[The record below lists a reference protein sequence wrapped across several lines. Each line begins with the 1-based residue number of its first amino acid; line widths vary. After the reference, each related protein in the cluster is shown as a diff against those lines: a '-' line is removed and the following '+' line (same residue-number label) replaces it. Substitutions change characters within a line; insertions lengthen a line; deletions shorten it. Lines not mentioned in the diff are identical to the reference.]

1 MKGVVMTQYQLE
13 EVVVMKPVRTGAM
26 FSIGTIGGIALV
38 LGSLYYGLKIYQEFK
53 NRMGERFGAEEKPVS
68 NITQN
73 AGVVQVKEMYSTLEG
88 QAVGQTGNNYLRAYP
103 VSSFGQNFGGRSF

>member
-1 MKGVVMTQYQLE
+1 MTQYQLE

-38 LGSLYYGLKIYQEFK
+38 LGSLYYGIEDLSESSRS
-53 NRMGERFGAEEKPVS
+53 RMGLKDSVLKRMPVS

-73 AGVVQVKEMYSTLEG
+73 AGVVQVKETIFNS
-88 QAVGQTGNNYLRAYP
+88 
-103 VSSFGQNFGGRSF
+103 